1 MHFIN
6 IDFEIT
12 DETKCKVIQ
21 TGGGNIIKNVGEFKA
36 RSLQYYKDHKGS
48 RFPPSYYLPE
58 DSTRQWAEKMD
69 FYLEAFPSRKILVGY
84 DPTIHVQL
92 LGLEINESEQIINL
106 PGATFDNMVIVINP
120 ESRWIMVS
128 AVTDKIDL
136 ASIEL
141 ELRKVDIVL
150 KTILV
155 SNMNIECIAM
165 VGALVCPNINS
176 FKGLQYHQTSTKAPM
191 NLKMLSVTKEELDS
205 ETLFNNWLRNIT
217 KKIESDLQ
225 GNCLDLEKQS
235 IKSLETLSGTMMAS
249 MAQTSLYLPKMTHHI
264 PTKITTI
271 LMNQYQIE
279 IVQDP
284 AKWKIISA
292 PFGGGKTVV
301 LAEIAKNLL
310 KVYIKCYFKKYL

>member
-1 MHFIN
+1 M
-6 IDFEIT
+6 
-12 DETKCKVIQ
+12 
-21 TGGGNIIKNVGEFKA
+21 

-48 RFPPSYYLPE
+48 RFPPSYYLPK
-58 DSTRQWAEKMD
+58 DLTCQWAEKMD
-69 FYLEAFPSRKILVGY
+69 CFFKDFPSRKILVGY

-106 PGATFDNMVIVINP
+106 PGVTFDNMVIVINP

-155 SNMNIECIAM
+155 SNINIEYIAM
-165 VGALVCPNINS
+165 VGALVCPNVS
-176 FKGLQYHQTSTKAPM
+176 TFKGLQLSTKAPL
-191 NLKMLSVTKEELDS
+191 NLEMLFATKEELDS
-205 ETLFNNWLRNIT
+205 ETLFNNWLENIT
-217 KKIESDLQ
+217 RKIESDLQ
-225 GNCLDLEKQS
+225 GNCLDIEKQS
-235 IKSLETLSGTMMAS
+235 IKSLETLAGTMMAS

-264 PTKITTI
+264 PSKIATI
-271 LMNQYQIE
+271 LMNQHQIE

-310 KVYIKCYFKKYL
+310 KVYIIKCYCKEIFSLQENN